1 MTTRLAA
8 ALAFFMAFAN
18 VADTRSQTL
27 SLQGVPTPDPP
38 TGPGCARRFA
48 EHWMPGLYEGVVD
61 VQASAAYLAAAKEPI
76 MRLCKVDE
84 ATAEMAV
91 RGKIPKDAPTF
102 IDQGQVNNCVIWCEI
117 RVRKI
122 IVDDQQRREFIAN
135 LCLTDASGV
144 ARIEGEMD
152 RTAR

>member
-1 MTTRLAA
+1 MYAVDFFHKPILRLGACPSGPVMTTRLAA

-61 VQASAAYLAAAKEPI
+61 VQASAAYLAAPWPGPRRNRGSA
-76 MRLCKVDE
+76 LE
-84 ATAEMAV
+84 AFASITS
-91 RGKIPKDAPTF
+91 
-102 IDQGQVNNCVIWCEI
+102 VN
-117 RVRKI
+117 
-122 IVDDQQRREFIAN
+122 
-135 LCLTDASGV
+135 
-144 ARIEGEMD
+144 MH
-152 RTAR
+152 RTGACTSRF